1 MAYACDLPCWTRF
14 VRELAMPMFQD
25 RIRRVLE
32 QLRTLRSRTPTHS
45 QRSLS
50 HVAEALEELTQ
61 AIKNIEERLQAL
73 NEAKRPNGL
82 ARVGTK
88 SAAP

>member
-1 MAYACDLPCWTRF
+1 M
-14 VRELAMPMFQD
+14 
-25 RIRRVLE
+25 
-32 QLRTLRSRTPTHS
+32 
-45 QRSLS
+45 
-50 HVAEALEELTQ
+50 AEALEELTQ

-88 SAAP
+88 SAAPEAISRGYFCAGSRKRRSSPLKYRSTF